1 MDKFLNMGAEKDKKT
16 ALIIGISGQDGSYL
30 AEFLLGKG
38 YEVHGTSRDA
48 YLNTFWGLNSLR
60 ISERVTLHTMS
71 SKDFRSVISVL
82 SKIRPDEVYNLA
94 SQSSP
99 ALSFEQPVETFES
112 NTVGTLNLLEAIRM
126 CDFDCK
132 FYNAASS
139 EIFGPTKTP
148 ANEETLLC
156 PSSPYAISKAS
167 AYWNVRLYREAY
179 DMFSCSGILFN
190 HESPLRPNRF
200 VTSKIIEGVCRIAR
214 GENDKLTLGNLDV
227 FRDWGWAP
235 EYVKAMWMILQ
246 HDRPVDYVIATG
258 EAYSLKQ
265 FLRFSFEAVGLH
277 DWEKY
282 VHSDPK
288 FFRPSDPKIIVGDP
302 SKAKEELGWVAE
314 LKTPDIAKRLVLS
327 KMASMES

>member
-1 MDKFLNMGAEKDKKT
+1 MSNASKNRS
-16 ALIIGISGQDGSYL
+16 ALIVGISGQDGSYL
-30 AEFLLGKG
+30 ADFLLKKG

-48 YLNTFWGLNSLR
+48 YLTNFSGLKSLG
-60 ISERVTLHTMS
+60 IEQEVHLHTMS
-71 SKDFRSVISVL
+71 SKDFRSAISML
-82 SKIRPDEVYNLA
+82 TKIEPDEVYNLA

-126 CDFDCK
+126 CQFPCK

-139 EIFGPTKTP
+139 EIFGPTDAP
-148 ANEETLLC
+148 ANEDAILH

-179 DMFSCSGILFN
+179 NMFSCSGILFN

-200 VTSKIIEGVCRIAR
+200 VTSKIIEGVCEIAK
-214 GENDKLTLGNLDV
+214 GKKDKLTLGNLEV

-235 EYVKAMWMILQ
+235 EYVEAMWSIMQ
-246 HDRPVDYVIATG
+246 QEKAEDFVIATG
-258 EAYSLKQ
+258 KAYSLKQ
-265 FLRFSFEAVGLH
+265 FLQFAFESVDL

-282 VHSDPK
+282 VYSDPK

-302 SKAKEELGWVAE
+302 GKAEKKLGWKAKMT
-314 LKTPDIAKRLVLS
+314 TPEIVKSLVQAKLNS
-327 KMASMES
+327 AN